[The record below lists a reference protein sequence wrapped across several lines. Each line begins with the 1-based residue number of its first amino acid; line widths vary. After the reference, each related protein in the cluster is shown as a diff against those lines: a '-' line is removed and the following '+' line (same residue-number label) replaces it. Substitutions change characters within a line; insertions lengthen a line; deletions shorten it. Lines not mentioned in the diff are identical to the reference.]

1 MIVKMQKVFVVA
13 RSAESDRLLEA
24 LGELGVVHLE
34 PLDADR
40 AVAPEDV
47 LGQIDRLGRAVQV
60 AGALEPS
67 GHRPDLSA
75 EQAAEEVLRIER
87 GSAERRSRLAAL
99 HRQVEQLEMWGD
111 VTLEQF
117 AQLRERGI
125 EPRFYSIPGD
135 QVVDVRGELVEVIR
149 RLPARRVLVAV
160 IAREPERAD
169 VPEEARPIELPARDR
184 PSLREEARRLDL
196 ALKQDAV
203 RLSELAH
210 LADDMSRALGELR
223 RQARYAVAQRSGL
236 ADENFFAIQG
246 WAPVEEAA
254 RLGDDLSAAG
264 LDAAVQIIEPAE
276 DEQPPTLIRYPRW
289 ARPIKGLFDIL
300 GTLPGYKEIDLSP
313 FFMIALPVFAAMLIG
328 DAGYGLVFLVLP
340 LVFYRKLVAKAGKV
354 KTHLIMVIGF
364 VTLIWG
370 VLTANYFG
378 VSPDTIALGGGYVK
392 VIDGKTVADI
402 DAMRQGGGGW
412 SAVGRFMMGLAPV
425 WNSDAEVTRELL
437 MKIAFV
443 IGTLH
448 LTIAQL
454 RKALAQ
460 APAAVALSSV
470 GWAMFLWGML
480 VIIWHLM
487 FLDLGDINW
496 AICGTL
502 LGGGYVL
509 VLGFSSSSRKPVK
522 RILLGFAGSLLP
534 ALGTFSDTMSYVR
547 LMAVGLASFY
557 IAAAFNGL
565 GATLANAAT
574 WLVAAP
580 VILFGHLLNIGLAII
595 AIFAHGV
602 RLNMLEFSSNAGV
615 QWAGHAYEPFAKAQI
630 KEK

>member
-34 PLDADR
+34 PVDADK

-47 LGQIDRLGRAVQV
+47 LGRIDRLGRAIQMV
-60 AGALEPS
+60 GALAPS

-87 GSAERRSRLAAL
+87 ESAERRSRLATL

-117 AQLRERGI
+117 AQLREHGI

-135 QVVDVRGELVEVIR
+135 QVGELEGELVAVIR
-149 RLPARRVLVAV
+149 DLPAKRKLVAV
-160 IAREPERAD
+160 IARGPEQAEAPDR
-169 VPEEARPIELPARDR
+169 ARPIELPARDR
-184 PSLREEARRLDL
+184 PSLRAEAGQLDR
-196 ALKQDAV
+196 ALKQDAG

-210 LADDMSRALGELR
+210 LADEMARARAELR
-223 RQARYAVAQRSGL
+223 RQADYAVAQRGGL
-236 ADENFFAIQG
+236 ADESFFAIQG
-246 WAPVEEAA
+246 WAPADEAA

-264 LDAAVQIIEPAE
+264 LVAAVQTIEPAE

-289 ARPIKGLFDIL
+289 AMPIKGLFDIL

-340 LVFYRKLVAKAGKV
+340 LLFYRKLVAKAGKV

-364 VTLIWG
+364 GTLIWG

-378 VSPDTIALGGGYVK
+378 VSPDTIALGGGYMK
-392 VIDGKTVADI
+392 VVDGKTVADI

-412 SAVGRFMMGLAPV
+412 SAVGRCMIGLAPV
-425 WNSDAEVTRELL
+425 WNSNAEAARELL

-454 RKALAQ
+454 RKALGQ
-460 APAAVALSSV
+460 APSAVALSSV
-470 GWAMFLWGML
+470 GWAIFLWGML
-480 VIIWHLM
+480 IIIWHLM
-487 FLDLGDINW
+487 FLDLGDIDW
-496 AICGTL
+496 AICGSL
-502 LGGGYVL
+502 LGAGYIL
-509 VLGFSSSSRKPVK
+509 VLLFSSSSRNPAK

-534 ALGTFSDTMSYVR
+534 MLGTFSDTMSYVR

-565 GATLANAAT
+565 GATLADTAT
-574 WLVAAP
+574 WFAAAP

-615 QWAGHAYEPFAKAQI
+615 QWAGHAYEPFTKAQI